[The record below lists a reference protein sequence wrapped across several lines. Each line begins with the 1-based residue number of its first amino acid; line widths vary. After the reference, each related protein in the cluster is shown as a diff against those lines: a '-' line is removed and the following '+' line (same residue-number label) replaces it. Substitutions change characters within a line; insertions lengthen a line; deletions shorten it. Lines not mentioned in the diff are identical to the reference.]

1 MNNIPDEMMNIE
13 EVAQYLKMSERA
25 IYDWVKSGKIP
36 AFKLGNTWRFKKSE
50 IIGWMESNRT
60 GPTPTKFPV
69 SDIQSMTNHHIDKEN
84 LINLFTNKVE
94 IEMSR
99 RPDGILSF
107 EIFEQQFNKEVI
119 KEGLKR
125 LKEFGYELH
134 QTQSTKQKF
143 IKRS

>member
-1 MNNIPDEMMNIE
+1 MTI
-13 EVAQYLKMSERA
+13 LL
-25 IYDWVKSGKIP
+25 WVPI
-36 AFKLGNTWRFKKSE
+36 
-50 IIGWMESNRT
+50 
-60 GPTPTKFPV
+60 PTKFPI
-69 SDIQSMTNHHIDKEN
+69 SDIQPMTNQYIDKEN
-84 LINLFTNKVE
+84 QINLFTNKVE

-107 EIFEQQFNKEVI
+107 EMFEQQFNKEVL

-125 LKEFGYELH
+125 LKEFGYELQ